1 MTMMLDVPATT
12 PDAPAAAVGSG
23 ARILLVE
30 GLQLVGETLQ
40 AALTSR
46 GLDVTLSVCA
56 SGDETIDAA
65 RAQRPG
71 VVVLDLER
79 AGVGS
84 GSGRD
89 LIRPLI
95 ELGATVVVLTAV
107 SDRLELARCLEA
119 GAAGVASNADSFS
132 SVLDMLRRAAAGDVV
147 TPLGDRLHYQ
157 RELDA
162 HRRADRRRLAPF
174 ESLTPR
180 ERDVLALIVDG
191 RPAAEI
197 ARQANVTLPTVRTQ
211 VRSIL
216 QKLAVNSQMAA
227 AAMARNAG
235 WSGADGRPAS
245 TGSVALR

>member
-1 MTMMLDVPATT
+1 MTT
-12 PDAPAAAVGSG
+12 PDAPMTGVPSG

-30 GLQLVGETLQ
+30 GRQLVGETLQ

-46 GLDVTLSVCA
+46 GLDVTLSACTSA
-56 SGDETIDAA
+56 AETLDAA

-79 AGVGS
+79 AGA

-95 ELGATVVVLTAV
+95 DLGASVVVLMGVT
-107 SDRLELARCLEA
+107 DRLELARCLEA
-119 GAAGVASNADSFS
+119 GAVGVASNADSFS
-132 SVLDMLRRAAAGDVV
+132 SVLEMFRRAAAGDVV
-147 TPLGDRLHYQ
+147 TPLGERLHYQ

-174 ESLTPR
+174 ETLTPR

-191 RPAAEI
+191 RSAAEI
-197 ARQANVTLPTVRTQ
+197 ARRANVTLTTVRTQ

-235 WSGADGRPAS
+235 WSSSSPATPRPAEPDYA
-245 TGSVALR
+245 TP

>member
-1 MTMMLDVPATT
+1 MTMIF
-12 PDAPAAAVGSG
+12 DAPTTLDDPGTALPPR

-30 GLQLVGETLQ
+30 GRQLVGETLQ

-46 GLDVTLSVCA
+46 GLDVTLSACA
-56 SGDETIDAA
+56 SATETLDAA

-71 VVVLDLER
+71 VVVLDLEG
-79 AGVGS
+79 AGA

-95 ELGATVVVLTAV
+95 ELGATVLVLTGIT
-107 SDRLELARCLEA
+107 DRLELARCLEA

-132 SVLDMLRRAAAGDVV
+132 SVLDMFGRAAAGDVV
-147 TPLGDRLHYQ
+147 TPLGQRLRYQ

-180 ERDVLALIVDG
+180 ERDVLSLIVDG

-235 WSGADGRPAS
+235 W
-245 TGSVALR
+245 VAMR

>member
-1 MTMMLDVPATT
+1 MTGVP
-12 PDAPAAAVGSG
+12 SG

-30 GLQLVGETLQ
+30 GRQLMGETLQ

-46 GLDVTLSVCA
+46 GLDVTLSACA
-56 SGDETIDAA
+56 SAAETLDAV
-65 RAQRPG
+65 RTQRPG

-79 AGVGS
+79 SGAGS
-84 GSGRD
+84 NSGRD

-95 ELGATVVVLTAV
+95 DLGASVLVLMGVT
-107 SDRLELARCLEA
+107 DRLELARCLEA
-119 GAAGVASNADSFS
+119 GAVGVASNADSFS
-132 SVLDMLRRAAAGDVV
+132 SVLEMLRRAAAGDVV
-147 TPLGDRLHYQ
+147 TPLGERLHYQ

-197 ARQANVTLPTVRTQ
+197 ARRANVTLPTVRTQ

-227 AAMARNAG
+227 AAMARDAG
-235 WSGADGRPAS
+235 WSGSGPA
-245 TGSVALR
+245 TPPLAEPDYATP

>member
-1 MTMMLDVPATT
+1 MTMIFDAPTMLDDPGTALPAR
-12 PDAPAAAVGSG
+12 

-30 GLQLVGETLQ
+30 GRQLVGETLQ

-46 GLDVTLSVCA
+46 GLDVTLSACA
-56 SGDETIDAA
+56 SAAETLDAV
-65 RAQRPG
+65 RSHRPG

-79 AGVGS
+79 AGA

-89 LIRPLI
+89 LIRPVI
-95 ELGATVVVLTAV
+95 ELGATVLVLMGIT
-107 SDRLELARCLEA
+107 DRLELARCLEA
-119 GAAGVASNADSFS
+119 GAAGVASNSDSFS
-132 SVLDMLRRAAAGDVV
+132 SVLDMFGRAAAGDVV
-147 TPLGDRLHYQ
+147 TPLGDRLRYQ

-235 WSGADGRPAS
+235 W
-245 TGSVALR
+245 VALR